1 MNTQIIAIAN
11 QKGGV
16 GKTTTCANLG
26 IGLAQVGKKVLLI
39 DGDPQGSLTISL
51 GNPQP
56 DKLPFTLSDAMGK
69 ILMDQPIR
77 PGEGILHHAEGVD
90 LMPADIQL
98 SGMEVSL
105 VNAMSRETIL
115 RQYLD
120 TLKGQYSHILID
132 CQPSLGMLTVNA
144 LAAANRIIIPVQAEY
159 LPAKGVRFL
168 LLGAAC
174 SGTYFFISK
183 LLPTTY
189 SNLINAT
196 TEKAAMHLVEQ
207 MTAFD
212 NISDCENDIS
222 NFSKET
228 NAAFWIEDSNGRII
242 YPDEASMETSNT
254 SADYTVTFDEDESF
268 IDMQPSGATTTN
280 FYPFTLKNGTA
291 YTLAV
296 QTDLFVVQQATK
308 VLLSI
313 LPYVILMV
321 FLLSLLCAWLYTRYI
336 TRPIVRLSKISKR
349 MAELDFSGQCSTG
362 REDELGCLAQ
372 NLNSLSASLSTAL
385 NDLQA
390 ANQQLKTDIE
400 KEQELERQR
409 VDFFSAASHE
419 LKTPLTILKGH
430 LAGMLNGVSGYE
442 NHIEYME
449 RSLAVVDRMEKLV
462 KELLYLSKA
471 EGTQKTEYKT
481 VDFAE
486 ILRVQIATVADLLEE
501 KKQHLE
507 ANIPTRLYCEVEQA
521 QMERAIQNI
530 LVNAIRYSP
539 SGELIRISLSETHG
553 TIRGEIENTGVRVP
567 DDAIPHLFEAFYR
580 ADTSRNR
587 NTGGTG
593 LGLYIVRKV
602 MEMHRANYGIS
613 NINNGVLF
621 WFELPCKQPVDNSI

>member
-1 MNTQIIAIAN
+1 
-11 QKGGV
+11 
-16 GKTTTCANLG
+16 
-26 IGLAQVGKKVLLI
+26 
-39 DGDPQGSLTISL
+39 
-51 GNPQP
+51 
-56 DKLPFTLSDAMGK
+56 
-69 ILMDQPIR
+69 
-77 PGEGILHHAEGVD
+77 
-90 LMPADIQL
+90 
-98 SGMEVSL
+98 
-105 VNAMSRETIL
+105 
-115 RQYLD
+115 
-120 TLKGQYSHILID
+120 
-132 CQPSLGMLTVNA
+132 
-144 LAAANRIIIPVQAEY
+144 
-159 LPAKGVRFL
+159 
-168 LLGAAC
+168 
-174 SGTYFFISK
+174 
-183 LLPTTY
+183 
-189 SNLINAT
+189 
-196 TEKAAMHLVEQ
+196 MHLVEQ

-222 NFSKET
+222 NFSKEA
-228 NAAFWIEDSNGRII
+228 NAAFWIEDSNGRMI
-242 YPDEASMETSNT
+242 YPDEASMETSTT
-254 SADYTVTFDEDESF
+254 SADYAVTFDEDESF
-268 IDMQPSGATTTN
+268 IDMQPSGETTTN

-336 TRPIVRLSKISKR
+336 TRPIVRLSKISKQ
-349 MAELDFSGQCSTG
+349 MAELDFSGQCSIG

-372 NLNSLSASLSTAL
+372 NLNSLSASLSIAL
-385 NDLQA
+385 NDLQI

-400 KEQELERQR
+400 KEQALERQR

-462 KELLYLSKA
+462 KELLYVSKT
-471 EGTQKTEYKT
+471 EETQKAEYKT

-486 ILRVQIATVADLLEE
+486 ILRVQVAAVADLLEE

>member
-1 MNTQIIAIAN
+1 MTKYIKQRLSVKIFII
-11 QKGGV
+11 
-16 GKTTTCANLG
+16 T
-26 IGLAQVGKKVLLI
+26 
-39 DGDPQGSLTISL
+39 
-51 GNPQP
+51 
-56 DKLPFTLSDAMGK
+56 
-69 ILMDQPIR
+69 
-77 PGEGILHHAEGVD
+77 
-90 LMPADIQL
+90 
-98 SGMEVSL
+98 
-105 VNAMSRETIL
+105 
-115 RQYLD
+115 
-120 TLKGQYSHILID
+120 
-132 CQPSLGMLTVNA
+132 
-144 LAAANRIIIPVQAEY
+144 
-159 LPAKGVRFL
+159 FL

-174 SGTYFFISK
+174 GGTYFFISK

-189 SNLINAT
+189 SNLINAA

-228 NAAFWIEDSNGRII
+228 NAAFWIEDSNGNII
-242 YPDEASMETSNT
+242 YPNEVAAEISTV
-254 SADYTVTFDEDESF
+254 SADQAVTFDEDGSF
-268 IDMQPSGATTTN
+268 IDMQPSEATTTN
-280 FYPFTLKNGTA
+280 FYTITVKNGTA
-291 YTLAV
+291 YTLVV

-336 TRPIVRLSKISKR
+336 TRPIVQLSRISKQ
-349 MAELDFSGQCSTG
+349 MAELDFSGQCTAV

-372 NLNSLSASLSTAL
+372 NLNSLSDSLSTAL
-385 NDLQA
+385 NDLQT
-390 ANQQLKTDIE
+390 ANQQLKTDME
-400 KEQELERQR
+400 KEQALEQQR
-409 VDFFSAASHE
+409 VEFFSAASHE

-430 LAGMLNGVSGYE
+430 LSGMLNGISGYE
-442 NHIEYME
+442 NHTEYME

-462 KELLYLSKA
+462 KELLYVSKT
-471 EGTQKTEYKT
+471 EETQKPEYKT

-486 ILRVQIATVADLLEE
+486 ILRVQVAAVADLLEE

-587 NTGGTG
+587 NFGGSG
-593 LGLYIVRKV
+593 LGLYIVGKI
-602 MEMHRANYGIS
+602 MEMHQAKYGIS
-613 NINNGVLF
+613 NTNNGVLF
-621 WFELPCKQPVDNSI
+621 WFKLPCRQPVDNSI